1 MISITGKVFKINT
14 TQKGGA
20 FIKLMLKPNKA
31 LGQEKKWESAFIS
44 VYFSSKSLEY
54 SKPAEGDIIEV
65 DIILKNGTKEN
76 NYKDSYISMS
86 CYNWSNR
93 SKGNSDKQ
101 GINKNAWVSDYLG
114 SNDNDNDNNDGM
126 EWLNEL

>member
-14 TQKGGA
+14 TQKGA

-54 SKPAEGDIIEV
+54 SKPEEGDIIEV

-76 NYKDSYISMS
+76 NYKDSYISMG
-86 CYNWSNR
+86 CFNWSNK
-93 SKGNSDKQ
+93 SKGNSVKKEGNQEGGD
-101 GINKNAWVSDYLG
+101 WVS
-114 SNDNDNDNNDGM
+114 
-126 EWLNEL
+126 ELFN